1 METEAITA
9 DPILNAKP
17 RFTAGGTQNVE
28 EGDAGRTVGVDI
40 TASDRDMDSLT
51 FGILDGPNADNF
63 VLVMINSTTV
73 KLKTA
78 QALDFEMTSG
88 LMFLQ
93 VAVHDGKGLDGSNNV
108 ISDDSIDAT
117 TTVTINIIDVEED
130 GVVTLS
136 DDEPGVGTPLTTMFA
151 DGDGGVSVASWQWA
165 RSANGRTVW
174 TNISGATNDSSTTT
188 LADADFFL
196 RARVTYADNRGAGKS
211 AEAITTERVFGENQR
226 PTFPSTE
233 SGARTVEENS
243 RAGVSVGD
251 PVAAENP
258 EGDRLVYTLAG
269 VNAAAFTIVE
279 STGQLRTSEAL
290 NFETKPSYS
299 VTVEVHDGRDGLGN
313 ISTAVDDSKVVTVT
327 VENVEEQGAI
337 TLTSDTATIQ
347 ARVPVMA
354 ALADDDRPT
363 NVMWQWARS
372 PNGRSDWINI
382 GGVTS
387 ATFTPDD
394 SDEGNYIRATAS
406 YRDGEGQ
413 GKTANDVSPRVG
425 DAPPINSAPAFPS
438 TENGQREVAEDA
450 TGGRSFGDPV
460 TATDFNNDT
469 LYYSLSGTD
478 AASFEIGQN
487 TGQLSLA
494 SSVTLDFEGKRSYRF
509 TVEVSDRAD
518 PLDDQDMA
526 IDDRQSVTVTVTN
539 VNEAPAVTGEAAP
552 TFAENGSNA
561 VASYSG
567 TDPERDTL
575 TWSVSGSD
583 FWISDRGQLYFRTPP
598 SFETRTNYR
607 VTVTA
612 EDDGGLSDALT
623 VDVTVT
629 DVEEDGVITLSPL
642 RGWDGTRFTADLDD
656 GDGVSGSIDWQWAR
670 SSNRSSS
677 SWTDIAGATGINY
690 TATADDIGN
699 YLRVTSYLHRQL
711 EQRQYGIGH
720 TGWEDW

>member
-9 DPILNAKP
+9 DPIINAKP

-28 EGDAGRTVGVDI
+28 EGDTGRTVGVDI

-258 EGDRLVYTLAG
+258 EGDRLVYTLVG

-279 STGQLRTSEAL
+279 STGQLRTKRAPELRDEAQL
-290 NFETKPSYS
+290 QRDRRGTRRAGRSGQHF
-299 VTVEVHDGRDGLGN
+299 DCGGRQQGRDGHGGERRR
-313 ISTAVDDSKVVTVT
+313 A
-327 VENVEEQGAI
+327 
-337 TLTSDTATIQ
+337 
-347 ARVPVMA
+347 
-354 ALADDDRPT
+354 
-363 NVMWQWARS
+363 
-372 PNGRSDWINI
+372 GRDH
-382 GGVTS
+382 
-387 ATFTPDD
+387 
-394 SDEGNYIRATAS
+394 
-406 YRDGEGQ
+406 
-413 GKTANDVSPRVG
+413 
-425 DAPPINSAPAFPS
+425 
-438 TENGQREVAEDA
+438 
-450 TGGRSFGDPV
+450 
-460 TATDFNNDT
+460 
-469 LYYSLSGTD
+469 
-478 AASFEIGQN
+478 
-487 TGQLSLA
+487 
-494 SSVTLDFEGKRSYRF
+494 
-509 TVEVSDRAD
+509 
-518 PLDDQDMA
+518 
-526 IDDRQSVTVTVTN
+526 
-539 VNEAPAVTGEAAP
+539 
-552 TFAENGSNA
+552 
-561 VASYSG
+561 
-567 TDPERDTL
+567 
-575 TWSVSGSD
+575 
-583 FWISDRGQLYFRTPP
+583 
-598 SFETRTNYR
+598 
-607 VTVTA
+607 
-612 EDDGGLSDALT
+612 
-623 VDVTVT
+623 
-629 DVEEDGVITLSPL
+629 
-642 RGWDGTRFTADLDD
+642 ADLGHCDNP
-656 GDGVSGSIDWQWAR
+656 GSR
-670 SSNRSSS
+670 
-677 SWTDIAGATGINY
+677 AGYGGA
-690 TATADDIGN
+690 
-699 YLRVTSYLHRQL
+699 
-711 EQRQYGIGH
+711 QR
-720 TGWEDW
+720 